1 MATAHVE
8 AKRDKTLNLRIRD
21 DERALIERAA
31 KVCGKTRTEFIMG
44 AVRREAADALLD
56 QAYVSVS
63 PEVYDAFLAR
73 LDEAPNPNDR
83 LRKTM
88 STPAPWEV

>member
-1 MATAHVE
+1 MATVVE

-31 KVCGKTRTEFIMG
+31 KVRGKTRTDFIMG
-44 AVRREAADALLD
+44 AVRREAVDTLLD

-63 PEVYDAFLAR
+63 PEVYDAFLSR
-73 LDEAPNPNDR
+73 LDEAPNPNER